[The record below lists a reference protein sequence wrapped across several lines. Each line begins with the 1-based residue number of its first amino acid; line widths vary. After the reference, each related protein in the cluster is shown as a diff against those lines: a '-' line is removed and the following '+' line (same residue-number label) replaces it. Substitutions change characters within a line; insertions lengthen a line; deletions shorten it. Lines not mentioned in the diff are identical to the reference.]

1 MKDLRGRQAGTAGAG
16 RRRGVRTLA
25 ILFIFVMGALNMV
38 SCRRT
43 QIEPLSSA
51 GGIPAAE
58 SSGTSELIAEV
69 SSEEEA
75 ADIAAMYGIE
85 FVEMFGPYALF
96 RTDRDPAEVMREGQ
110 KKGYPPLDINEPTQL
125 VE

>member
-16 RRRGVRTLA
+16 RRRIIRTLVV
-25 ILFIFVMGALNMV
+25 LFIFVTGALDMV

-43 QIEPLSSA
+43 QIEPLSAA
-51 GGIPAAE
+51 GNISPAE

-75 ADIAAMYGIE
+75 ADIAAMYDIE
-85 FVEMFGPYALF
+85 FVELFGPYALF
-96 RTDRDPAEVMREGQ
+96 RTDRDPAEVIREGQ
-110 KKGYPPLDINEPTQL
+110 KKGYPPLDINAPTQL